1 MFKTRLISGI
11 VLVLIA
17 FGLLYTG
24 GYVLAA
30 ALGIISLIGMFEL
43 NRTVKSEKSP
53 LAAAAYLAA
62 VVYYMLLMMTKDATV
77 DTLPVIFF
85 VAFLIVL
92 MAVYVF
98 PFRSMRQG
106 RL

>member
-24 GYVLAA
+24 GSVLAA
-30 ALGIISLIGMFEL
+30 ALGIISLIGMCEL

-62 VVYYMLLMMTKDATV
+62 VVYYMLLMMT
-77 DTLPVIFF
+77 
-85 VAFLIVL
+85 
-92 MAVYVF
+92 
-98 PFRSMRQG
+98 
-106 RL
+106 